1 MQGNSIPK
9 PRYLLTMARDRL
21 GREALAIQV
30 EALCDDARC
39 KVWFDR
45 TGRPVEG
52 NIGQIFAAGMDE
64 LKPLAAE
71 SWHANV
77 ELCL

>member
-1 MQGNSIPK
+1 
-9 PRYLLTMARDRL
+9 
-21 GREALAIQV
+21 
-30 EALCDDARC
+30 
-39 KVWFDR
+39 
-45 TGRPVEG
+45 VEG

-64 LKPLAAE
+64 FKPPAAE